1 MLASLLLAASAAAA
15 STYSVDPARAEAGF
29 ALQAT
34 MHTVHGTT
42 SKVAGRVTATGDPG
56 GARELSGRIEIDAAS
71 LDTANSKRDETL
83 HGTTLAVSRYPKI
96 VFVPERFTPSGPLA
110 PDGTLSG
117 TISGQMTLR
126 ETTHPVAIAATLHES
141 AAAIDV
147 DGTFD
152 VAWPEY
158 GLPDPS
164 FLFVHVAKIAHAYVK
179 VRLLRE
185 ETSAP

>member
-1 MLASLLLAASAAAA
+1 
-15 STYSVDPARAEAGF
+15 
-29 ALQAT
+29 
-34 MHTVHGTT
+34 
-42 SKVAGRVTATGDPG
+42 
-56 GARELSGRIEIDAAS
+56 
-71 LDTANSKRDETL
+71 
-83 HGTTLAVSRYPKI
+83 
-96 VFVPERFTPSGPLA
+96 
-110 PDGTLSG
+110 
-117 TISGQMTLR
+117 MTLR